1 MKIAC
6 FGDSLTFGSVGYSY
20 IRYLNT
26 DYTAIN
32 KGING
37 DTTIC
42 GYKRLKRYIENPTK
56 NDVDV
61 YAIAIGTNDLLLPY
75 LTSVSLLWR
84 IQITPRVIM
93 KKCISNDTLFE
104 TEYKKY
110 IDLILSH
117 NKKVIIVGLPL
128 LQLTGYPN
136 ESVQKRNL
144 ILKKIAAD
152 LHISFIDTAF
162 LQQQAIQNI
171 SFSYSWKYKNV
182 IRIMDG
188 MIMLALPFTKDWF
201 SKLRHLELTVDGVH
215 FNSLAAKLIG
225 DAINNADA
233 IIYDND
239 TIDL

>member
-20 IRYLNT
+20 IRFLNPE
-26 DYTAIN
+26 YKAIN

-42 GYKRLKRYIENPTK
+42 GYKRLKKYIENPTNK
-56 NDVDV
+56 DVDV
-61 YAIAIGTNDLLLPY
+61 YVIAIGTNDLLLPY
-75 LTSVSLLWR
+75 LASVSLLWK
-84 IQITPRVIM
+84 IQITPRVKM

-117 NKKVIIVGLPL
+117 NKQVIIVGLPL
-128 LQLTGYPN
+128 LQLKEYPN

-152 LHISFIDTAF
+152 YHVSFIDTAF
-162 LQQQAIQNI
+162 LQQQTIQNI
-171 SFSYSWKYKNV
+171 SFPYSWKYKNV

-188 MIMLALPFTKDWF
+188 MIMLALPFSKDWF
-201 SKLRHLELTVDGVH
+201 SKFRHLELTVDGVH

-225 DAINNADA
+225 DAINNTVATK
-233 IIYDND
+233 NG
-239 TIDL
+239 L